1 MATTSR
7 NIDSRDEADD
17 NRKQK
22 WGWSG
27 VAMKGKRMMN
37 RWTDG
42 QPVITESRGGGE
54 MEWR

>member
-37 RWTDG
+37 R
-42 QPVITESRGGGE
+42 
-54 MEWR
+54 